1 MPEERGV
8 AETLM
13 EMIRMRSTEHALIS
27 SKELI
32 PLLGEAGDPVAIIEL
47 GADDDI
53 RMMRGTLDTYYFS
66 DRSITES
73 YAKHL
78 FRLAERDPA
87 RLIADTT
94 RDESKTYP
102 RPTPTTTFTD
112 PPFNMADAELEA
124 ALAAMATDP
133 QYKDICRV
141 QASNGD
147 AYLYSSEHLTEGHA
161 AGLAEWAS
169 VGEKENP

>member
-1 MPEERGV
+1 MPEVRG
-8 AETLM
+8 ATEALM
-13 EMIRMRSTEHALIS
+13 EMVRMRSAEHTLIS

-32 PLLGEAGDPVAIIEL
+32 PLLGEAGDPVAIMEL
-47 GADDDI
+47 GADEDI
-53 RMMRGTLDTYYFS
+53 KMMRGSLDTYYFS

-87 RLIADTT
+87 RLIAETT

-102 RPTPTTTFTD
+102 RPTPVDTFTD
-112 PPFNMADAELEA
+112 APFSMSAADIEA
-124 ALAAMATDP
+124 ALAAMAADP
-133 QYKDICRV
+133 QYKDIRRV
-141 QASNGD
+141 EASNGD
-147 AYLYSSEHLTEGHA
+147 AYLYSSQHLTEAHA